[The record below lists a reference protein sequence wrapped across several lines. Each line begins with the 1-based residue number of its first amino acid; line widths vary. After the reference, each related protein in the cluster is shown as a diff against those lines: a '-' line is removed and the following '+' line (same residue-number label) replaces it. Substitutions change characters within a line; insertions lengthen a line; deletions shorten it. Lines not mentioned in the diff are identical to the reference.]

1 MSASNSGWNSPEVL
15 SPKGLGQSPI
25 RQADGSAWSPT
36 HIVSACK
43 ASQGDQGG
51 VKGAAGGLG
60 AHRRGDTIAAAA
72 SKRSLG
78 FERELG
84 QTRRVSFNP
93 GTLAGSTSYSALE
106 LKVRPEEADEV
117 KQLLEQ
123 LDRSRLY
130 LAQTWQGVQDTR
142 ASRERTRAKLAQIQ
156 QENKENSEDKEN
168 SEGNRTEVNEF
179 PFRSLFFPAIRCRFL
194 CITRQ

>member
-1 MSASNSGWNSPEVL
+1 MSASNSGWNSPEL
-15 SPKGLGQSPI
+15 LSSPKGLGQSPI

-43 ASQGDQGG
+43 ASQGNQGV

-60 AHRRGDTIAAAA
+60 AHHRGDTIAAAA

-78 FERELG
+78 FEQELG
-84 QTRRVSFNP
+84 ETRRVSFNP
-93 GTLAGSTSYSALE
+93 GTLSGSISSSALE
-106 LKVRPEEADEV
+106 LKVRSEEADEV

-142 ASRERTRAKLAQIQ
+142 AGRERTRAKLAQIE
-156 QENKENSEDKEN
+156 QESKVKGGGYADKEN
-168 SEGNRTEVNEF
+168 VEGNRTKVDKCRSEPLTF
-179 PFRSLFFPAIRCRFL
+179 PPSGVDSCF
-194 CITRQ
+194 